1 MSNGWRRQ
9 REIWEGF
16 DPKNVFE
23 QRVCDAFQS
32 LPCEHHDGKIQTLQK
47 RHLLYILLAI
57 CGGIAIIIEALSA
70 IKNLL

>member
-9 REIWEGF
+9 RDIWEGF
-16 DPKNVFE
+16 ETEDAFK

-47 RHLLYILLAI
+47 RHLLYIVLAI
-57 CGGIAIIIEALSA
+57 CGGLAILIEAFNAVKSLF
-70 IKNLL
+70 